1 MPGSRSVRTG
11 EKGKQA
17 AKKAREQQRT
27 ASDRL
32 SPRYF
37 ALFFFDPF
45 PQSLGAWNRL
55 MNSLCAVW
63 GWVREGGVKREI
75 LLPFSLPSC
84 YAVQRMVAVAS
95 CENAPQLKIRKR
107 KLSMWITPLCTLL
120 CHHCTTTTWN
130 CLNSRFMEDKTTI
143 FVFKLK
149 YSPLEFNSTTIHHH
163 LTTWTW
169 NIRAMNFLK
178 QREFIL
184 LEAFSSLSSSSWL

>member
-1 MPGSRSVRTG
+1 MRTG

-37 ALFFFDPF
+37 ALFVFYPF

-63 GWVREGGVKREI
+63 GWGGKGGEEGDSPPFFPSSYPSPLDACWLRAT
-75 LLPFSLPSC
+75 PFSGWSPWHHVKTL
-84 YAVQRMVAVAS
+84 Q
-95 CENAPQLKIRKR
+95 RKR
-107 KLSMWITPLCTLL
+107 KLSMWITLFCTLL

-130 CLNSRFMEDKTTI
+130 CLNSRFMEDKTTQR
-143 FVFKLK
+143 F
-149 YSPLEFNSTTIHHH
+149 S
-163 LTTWTW
+163 
-169 NIRAMNFLK
+169 FLN
-178 QREFIL
+178 L
-184 LEAFSSLSSSSWL
+184 NTVL